1 MHPLDAARPDPPR
14 LAVQVRAR
22 AARSI
27 RQARARLA
35 RRRQRLAAAVL
46 REGTLS
52 IVGLGFLAGAG
63 YTVSTTI
70 GLLGTGAA
78 LLIIDGRIAK

>member
-1 MHPLDAARPDPPR
+1 MHPLDAARPDPPS
-14 LAVQVRAR
+14 LTARAR
-22 AARSI
+22 RHAAA
-27 RQARARLA
+27 ARARLA
-35 RRRQRLAAAVL
+35 ARRQRLAAVVL

-70 GLLGTGAA
+70 GLIGTGAA

>member
-1 MHPLDAARPDPPR
+1 MHPLDAARPDPPH
-14 LAVQVRAR
+14 LAVRVRAR
-22 AARSI
+22 AAA
-27 RQARARLA
+27 ARARLA

>member
-1 MHPLDAARPDPPR
+1 MHPLDAARPDPPTAAARLRRRAAAARGR
-14 LAVQVRAR
+14 LA
-22 AARSI
+22 AAT
-27 RQARARLA
+27 
-35 RRRQRLAAAVL
+35 QRLAAAVL

-70 GLLGTGAA
+70 GLIGTGAA